1 MKPLVTALV
10 DTFNHER
17 YIEQAL
23 MSVLEQG
30 LSPSELEIVVVDDG
44 STDETPS
51 IIQKFLPRIK
61 YLRKNNGGQ
70 ASAFNWAFPEVH
82 GQVVAFLDGDD
93 WWASGKLAAVIESLE
108 QHPEASA
115 VGHGR
120 YEVKEETNEV
130 KVYAPETTKQL
141 HLETP
146 EAALEAC
153 QGWTFLLTS
162 AITVRRKI
170 LEQVVPIPEVLFF
183 SADAPIAMASMAAGT
198 RLLKQPLSYY
208 RQHSDNRYAIDPRDT
223 AKARIRSEMDE
234 RMFELLQPM
243 LLGLGVPPDSVDALL
258 FPRWTET
265 RRFNLRMYGGSRLH
279 TFRTEMKN
287 FYCTYK
293 EPTMAYLLYKY
304 FATGLATLL
313 LPPRQFYELRDWY
326 AERNLGRF
334 RRRLFKET

>member
-23 MSVLEQG
+23 VSVREQG
-30 LSPSELEIVVVDDG
+30 LSPSELEILVVDDG
-44 STDETPS
+44 STDKTPS
-51 IIQKFLPRIK
+51 IIRQFLPRIK

-146 EAALEAC
+146 EAAREAC

-170 LEQVVPIPEVLFF
+170 LEQVIPIPEVLVF

-234 RMFELLQPM
+234 RMFEVLEPLLM
-243 LLGLGVPPDSVDALL
+243 RLGVPSESIDALL
-258 FPRWTET
+258 FPRWSYTS
-265 RRFNLRMYGGSRLH
+265 RLNLRMYGGSRLKA
-279 TFRTEMKN
+279 FRIEMRH
-287 FYCTYK
+287 FRSTYK
-293 EPTMAYLLYKY
+293 MPSKGYPLYRCLVP
-304 FATGLATLL
+304 LAALL
-313 LPPRQFYELRDWY
+313 LPPRQFYELHDWY
-326 AERNLGRF
+326 AEQVLGRF
-334 RRRLFKET
+334 RKWPYKRL